1 MKTVDDGALIEGLK
15 ADDGGAFL
23 AAEVASQDTSE
34 HKNDPDQRQQ
44 RAAQRRRKKRLRG
57 PKKIVG
63 AAIFTLICALVIIF
77 FGLPLMWLVTAPFD
91 GHPTMRISWP
101 DWSLE
106 NFATLVKNPY
116 ALRSIWNSLVIGAGA
131 IVGVVAFGSAAS
143 YALSRVRVPGRNA
156 MLYSMM
162 LLSSI
167 VTGTAAIIP
176 TYQLVRMLGL
186 MNTQFAVI
194 LVTIGGSLPTAI
206 FILKDFM
213 DSVPKSY
220 EESARL
226 YGASPFRIL
235 REVVVPVARPGIAF
249 IAVWTLVGVWGTFLT
264 PYILLRDQSL
274 QPAGVVMFSFYTES
288 GMPDLPLIA
297 AFSLI
302 YSLPPILI
310 YFFFSRKFGFRFH
323 GGIKS

>member
-1 MKTVDDGALIEGLK
+1 MATTDEGALIEGLK
-15 ADDGGAFL
+15 ADDNAAFL
-23 AAEVASQDTSE
+23 GEEVAAS
-34 HKNDPDQRQQ
+34 
-44 RAAQRRRKKRLRG
+44 AANTPEKKRRPGLSKRRRKRKMRG
-57 PKKIVG
+57 PRDVVG
-63 AAIFTLICALVIIF
+63 AAVFTLACAAVIIF
-77 FGLPLMWLVTAPFD
+77 FGLPLLWLVTAPFD
-91 GHPTMRISWP
+91 AHPTMRISWP

-106 NFATLVKNPY
+106 NFAVLMQNPY
-116 ALRSIWNSLVIGAGA
+116 ALRSIGNSLIIGAGA
-131 IVGVVAFGSAAS
+131 ILGVVVFGALAS
-143 YALSRVRVPGRNA
+143 YALSRVRIPGRDGI
-156 MLYSMM
+156 LYGMM

-176 TYQLVRMLGL
+176 TYQLIRMMGL

-194 LVTIGGSLPTAI
+194 IVTIGGSLPTAI

-213 DSVPKSY
+213 DSIPKSY

-226 YGASPFRIL
+226 YGAKPGRIL
-235 REVVVPVARPGIAF
+235 LEIVAPVARPGLAF

-264 PYILLRDQSL
+264 PYILLRDPSL
-274 QPAGVVMFSFYTES
+274 QPAGVMMFSFYTES
-288 GMPDLPLIA
+288 GLPDLPLIS

-310 YFFFSRKFGFRFH
+310 YFLFSRKFGFRFH